1 MPDDPIQGQSQGHG
15 GPLVAKI
22 AILKFFLHRYA
33 CNQKANDEL

>member
-22 AILKFFLHRYA
+22 ADFKVFPPPV
-33 CNQKANDEL
+33 CMQSKG